1 MRLVFE
7 PGGSLL
13 FQVGF
18 EFWNPARWE
27 YDSASGELRITIP
40 TLSQQDTLALAEDVR
55 RGDMKRFDAK
65 TKTAVYQYTDSTFA
79 LTFAGVIYTRRSPT
93 PP

>member
-1 MRLVFE
+1 MRLVFD

-18 EFWNPARWE
+18 EFWNPARWQ
-27 YDSASGELRITIP
+27 YDSAAGELRITIP
-40 TLSQQDTLALAEDVR
+40 SLSQQDARALAEDVR
-55 RGDMKRFDAK
+55 RGDIKRFDAK
-65 TKTAVYQYTDSTFA
+65 AKTVVYQYTDSTFS
-79 LTFAGVIYTRRSPT
+79 LTFAGVIYGRRSPT